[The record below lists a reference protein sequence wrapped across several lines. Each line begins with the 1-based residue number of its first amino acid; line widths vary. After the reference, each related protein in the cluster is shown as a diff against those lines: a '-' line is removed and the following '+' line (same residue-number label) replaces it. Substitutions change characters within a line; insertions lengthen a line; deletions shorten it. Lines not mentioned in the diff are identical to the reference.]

1 MNTAQ
6 LLLEATTS
14 GHVTVKKNNVYF
26 HSRHNPIEEAKSY
39 AENFFQKY
47 KNEKHILMLGVGIG
61 YHLTAIFELFASNGI
76 NPPQIVALDPNQEIL
91 EFIQNH
97 NIELLKNKNLRILTD
112 NDLSYYFKNFEFMKF
127 LSERPRTLSWHGAYQ
142 ADSSWYESFLKFKA
156 LNKLSDVIEHSN
168 CTYAKNTLN
177 NIATNTNTDLN
188 IKEYMKLNH
197 LVSAENYLLRAL
209 LEFRSNEK

>member
-61 YHLTAIFELFASNGI
+61 YHLTAIFELFAS
-76 NPPQIVALDPNQEIL
+76 
-91 EFIQNH
+91 